1 MKTKFQIPRILQRYC
16 DGNLEFMVEAE
27 TVRELL
33 DDVQRN
39 HPSLYVCICDETGKL
54 RQHINLFV
62 NSDLLVERRKFDTR
76 LVAGDVVSVFQA
88 VSGG

>member
-1 MKTKFQIPRILQRYC
+1 MGVEIQIPKVLQQYVSGQGC
-16 DGNLEFMVEAE
+16 VVAQGDTVGAAMSNLENE
-27 TVRELL
+27 
-33 DDVQRN
+33 

-62 NSDLLVERRKFDTR
+62 NGKLVSGPNLFSKR
-76 LVAGDVVSVFQA
+76 LVPGDVVSVFQA